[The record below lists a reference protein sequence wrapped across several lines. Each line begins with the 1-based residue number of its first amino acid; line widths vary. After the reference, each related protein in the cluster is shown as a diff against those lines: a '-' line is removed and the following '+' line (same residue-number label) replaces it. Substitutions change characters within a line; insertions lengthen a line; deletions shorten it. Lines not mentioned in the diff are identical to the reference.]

1 MARRASARRSGQW
14 PARSHN
20 DHHLVRSC
28 SLKAVL
34 FAAQSRRRGRRRQR
48 TSTLLVQRS
57 PTPSSRPARVDA
69 VGSQR
74 SGAHSPGASGSMLRH
89 RPDSSAA
96 SPCFTSLIQVLRQ
109 NTTKAGIAHG
119 GIAATYIVLVALCT
133 LLTRFRSL
141 WRCQCSRCCRSP
153 RQVVT
158 PKSQCTRATSRAS
171 ISRST
176 ASWLADSVRL

>member
-1 MARRASARRSGQW
+1 LARRASARRSGQW

-28 SLKAVL
+28 SLEAVL

-69 VGSQR
+69 VASQR

-96 SPCFTSLIQVLRQ
+96 SPCFSRLIQVLRQ
-109 NTTKAGIAHG
+109 NIAEVGIAHG

-133 LLTRFRSL
+133 LLTRFRS
-141 WRCQCSRCCRSP
+141 RRCCRSP

-158 PKSQCTRATSRAS
+158 PNSQCTRATSRAS